1 MTKFHISKHGMP
13 APCKAE
19 KRNCPYGGEESH
31 FNSLEEAQEFI
42 DKKNEE
48 RYGLLNS
55 VDERRKMDKHDREKE
70 VADIPGYK
78 KTDEEY
84 DSKDLIEKVQTK
96 GFIAIDDADD
106 PLYYTVILVNDT
118 NIKDM
123 TNKFKSQL
131 IEEGLYNNS
140 YIGIITNKLSSSYS
154 MDLLPIYGSSS
165 RYVTKW
171 FASTFEAA
179 IKNSLR
185 DKQLSLLKR
194 ARNYLQINKGDVSKM
209 IRIIN
214 EDNNHSVDQ
223 DSIDDIISLW
233 LKEIKRSGTTSKVR
247 RLLQSSPNKWE
258 RIYDEIIKRVESGQ
272 IKSSEDLEYYLGV
285 IFIDTNY

>member
-19 KRNCPYGGEESH
+19 KGNCPYGGEESH

-42 DKKNEE
+42 DKRNEE

-84 DSKDLIEKVQTK
+84 DSKCEYLEDLIEKVQIK

-106 PLYYTVILVNDT
+106 PLYYTIILVNDT

-185 DKQLSLLKR
+185 DKLLSLLKR
-194 ARNYLQINKGDVSKM
+194 ARNYLQINKG
-209 IRIIN
+209 R
-214 EDNNHSVDQ
+214 
-223 DSIDDIISLW
+223 
-233 LKEIKRSGTTSKVR
+233 
-247 RLLQSSPNKWE
+247 
-258 RIYDEIIKRVESGQ
+258 
-272 IKSSEDLEYYLGV
+272 
-285 IFIDTNY
+285 